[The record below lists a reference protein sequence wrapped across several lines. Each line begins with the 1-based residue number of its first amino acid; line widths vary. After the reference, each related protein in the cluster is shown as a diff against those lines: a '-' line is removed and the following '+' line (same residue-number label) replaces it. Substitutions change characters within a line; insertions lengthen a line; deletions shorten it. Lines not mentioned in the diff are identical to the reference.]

1 MTLASQIL
9 ADVEDVFLSTDDFA
23 ETVSRYPLGVT
34 ASPESVVGVFAERD
48 PNQETARGDDNN
60 RTATLHVADSVDTD
74 PRDTWL
80 IGGEVWNTTSVS
92 GASTGMK
99 TIELRRNERQRTR
112 PVGGR

>member
-1 MTLASQIL
+1 MSR
-9 ADVEDVFLSTDDFA
+9 FSDDFEA
-23 ETVSRYPLGVT
+23 AAVPDLLYELGDSVTRYPLGVV
-34 ASPESVVGVFAERD
+34 ANAVSVTGVFSERS
-48 PNQETARGDDNN
+48 PNQAMTRGDDND
-60 RTATLHVADSVDTD
+60 RTATLEVAASVSTD

-80 IGGEVWNTTSVS
+80 ISSEVWNTTSVS